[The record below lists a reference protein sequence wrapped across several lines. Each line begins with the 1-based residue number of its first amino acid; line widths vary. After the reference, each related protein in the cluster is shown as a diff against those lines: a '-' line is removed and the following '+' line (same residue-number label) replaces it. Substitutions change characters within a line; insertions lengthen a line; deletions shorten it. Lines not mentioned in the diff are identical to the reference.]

1 MRFEEGDE
9 EFYCVAIWERSTVGT
24 GNSYRKGPNG
34 KAGLMCLKNIKECAV
49 AEEET
54 ASER

>member
-9 EFYCVAIWERSTVGT
+9 AFYHVAVWERSRGGT
-24 GNSYRKGPNG
+24 GNSYRKGPTW
-34 KAGLMCLKNIKECAV
+34 KAGLMCLKNIKECTV
-49 AEEET
+49 AEGET